1 MGDLG
6 GVMKTNRSKTID
18 VRIRVSPDLHEKLK
32 SCADKEERS
41 MNYLTNKAIEFFLE
55 HKGAKA

>member
-1 MGDLG
+1 
-6 GVMKTNRSKTID
+6 MKEGRQKPID
-18 VRIRVSPDLHEKLK
+18 VRVRVSNELHEELK
-32 SCADKEERS
+32 AYAKKEERS

>member
-1 MGDLG
+1 
-6 GVMKTNRSKTID
+6 MKSNRSKPID
-18 VRIRVSPDLHEKLK
+18 IRVRVSIDLHEKLK
-32 SCADKEERS
+32 ACADKEERS